1 MTSLL
6 QQYPLIELSG
16 RLLLAGLLG
25 GLVGWER
32 ERHER
37 PAGLRT
43 HILVCVGAAMI
54 AVVDHGSSGVG
65 GRIAAQ
71 IVTGIGFL
79 GAGCIMRDTSGLVR
93 GLTTA
98 ASVWV
103 VAGLGIAVGYGGVNA
118 GLAVVATGIV
128 LLTLSVLD
136 RLESTL
142 NRERKRQELNLVLAT
157 GDNALMEMR
166 TLLQGLR
173 EHGTRTRD
181 INFTQAPDSLIVRLE
196 LVMKRN
202 TRRDD
207 LDEFLKNQPQ
217 VIHFHWTE

>member
-1 MTSLL
+1 MH
-6 QQYPLIELSG
+6 QHPIIELAA
-16 RLLLAGLLG
+16 LLFLAALLG

-43 HILVCVGAAMI
+43 HILVCVGAALI
-54 AVVDHGSSGVG
+54 AIVDRTGTNGG

-79 GAGCIMRDTSGLVR
+79 GAGCIMRDNSGLVR

-103 VAGLGIAVGYGGVNA
+103 VAGLGIAIGYGGETA
-118 GLAVVATGIV
+118 ALAAVATGIV
-128 LLTLSVLD
+128 LITLTVLN

-157 GDNALMEMR
+157 GDDALSRMR
-166 TLLQGLR
+166 ALLDALR

-181 INFTQAPDSLIVRLE
+181 ISFSQAPDSLIVRLE

-202 TRRDD
+202 TNRDD
-207 LDEFLKNQPQ
+207 LDELLKKRPE